1 MIAGVVTGLSATGR
15 VSWSLLGS
23 GLICWSFLAAV
34 QLVTA
39 AVLIGREGQS
49 IGYTRAFELFFLGH
63 AAWSLWLILA
73 SAYLFAAPLP
83 YESLLLVTAIVPAGW
98 TAVVI
103 FSYCRVVLGLS
114 ARRAARRT
122 AAHQGLTFLVI
133 ATYVG
138 WAIQLWPRVL
148 AIAHQ

>member
-1 MIAGVVTGLSATGR
+1 MATGLSATGR
-15 VSWSLLGS
+15 VSWSLLAS
-23 GLICWSFLAAV
+23 GVICWSFLAAV
-34 QLVTA
+34 QLITA

-49 IGYTRAFELFFLGH
+49 VGYARAFGLLFLSH

-73 SAYLFAAPLP
+73 SAYLFAAPRLP
-83 YESLLLVTAIVPAGW
+83 HEGLLLVTTMVPAGW
-98 TAVVI
+98 TAVVL

-122 AAHQGLTFLVI
+122 AAHQGLTLLVI

-138 WAIQLWPRVL
+138 WAIQLWPRLL
-148 AIAHQ
+148 ALIQQ